1 MTIDIY
7 SGGKYPANALSNF
20 MDHPFIFRGFIVN
33 SMEGLIAGLTYKDP
47 IQQMRVFFFFC
58 LEAKNSTKPWN
69 FDMQVYWQGKAIDRR
84 SQEYQDLFDEAYDTL
99 YTNADFRK
107 ALDSTKGHKL
117 IHSIGFKDRT
127 KTLLTEDEFVGRL
140 TRLRDTG
147 HSKETKFESEELF

>member
-20 MDHPFIFRGFIVN
+20 MEHPFNFRGFSIN

-47 IQQMRVFFFFC
+47 IEQMRIF
-58 LEAKNSTKPWN
+58 LLSGIEAKNSTKPWN

-84 SQEYQDLFDEAYDTL
+84 SQEYQDLFDEAYNAL

-117 IHSIGFKDRT
+117 IHSIGHNDRM
-127 KTLLTEDEFVGRL
+127 KTLLTEEEFVGRL

-147 HSKETKFESEELF
+147 HSKETKFESEKLF